1 MFIARQRRK
10 GYQSNSNVI
19 FLMHILYVIILYIIC
34 VYIPYAFN
42 TCMHVTHALNK
53 IHVIYIN
60 TH

>member
-42 TCMHVTHALNK
+42 TCMHVAHALNK

-60 TH
+60 TY